1 MSEPRDG
8 RPLPPRRE
16 LPPRPRAVAA
26 DDGPA
31 VAPTALRLGADAR
44 PSQHR
49 APVARPDARPMRML
63 IGLTGVA
70 AMSALATA
78 VAVPPAA
85 GQATT
90 TVVEAQVEPSVA
102 VTHVTRFVQLKP
114 GQTAPPN
121 APVKAA
127 PAATPRVVVVT
138 TTRQSGKP

>member
-1 MSEPRDG
+1 
-8 RPLPPRRE
+8 
-16 LPPRPRAVAA
+16 
-26 DDGPA
+26 
-31 VAPTALRLGADAR
+31 
-44 PSQHR
+44 
-49 APVARPDARPMRML
+49 MRML

-70 AMSALATA
+70 AMSALVTA

-85 GQATT
+85 NQTTT
-90 TVVEAQVEPSVA
+90 TVVQAQVEPSVP

-127 PAATPRVVVVT
+127 PVATPRVVVVT

>member
-1 MSEPRDG
+1 
-8 RPLPPRRE
+8 
-16 LPPRPRAVAA
+16 
-26 DDGPA
+26 
-31 VAPTALRLGADAR
+31 
-44 PSQHR
+44 
-49 APVARPDARPMRML
+49 MRML
-63 IGLTGVA
+63 IGLAGVA

-85 GQATT
+85 SETT
-90 TVVEAQVEPSVA
+90 TVAQAQVEPSVP

-138 TTRQSGKP
+138 TTRQSGKK